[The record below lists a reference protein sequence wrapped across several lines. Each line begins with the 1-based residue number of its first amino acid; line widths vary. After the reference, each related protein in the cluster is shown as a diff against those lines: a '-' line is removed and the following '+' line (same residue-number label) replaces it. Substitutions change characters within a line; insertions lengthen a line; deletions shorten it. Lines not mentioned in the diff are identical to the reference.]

1 MPSIIETQTR
11 KKPKVNKVPMVVI
24 RGQWTSETFKE
35 TMDVIE
41 KQTWFLCR
49 DDRSWNIPLSF
60 LCDHLNGETKSKKMG
75 LGGLLGESMVKYGEI
90 S

>member
-1 MPSIIETQTR
+1 MPSIIETQTW

-41 KQTWFLCR
+41 KQTWFL
-49 DDRSWNIPLSF
+49 
-60 LCDHLNGETKSKKMG
+60 
-75 LGGLLGESMVKYGEI
+75 
-90 S
+90 